1 MKKSKWLIACLV
13 WLAGLFLVVNT
24 AVAQSDLTINQAG
37 SQTYSQYITDND
49 STQTTQ
55 KSNQPNNTNANLIQT
70 QKVNF
75 SPLFVGISDV
85 MTQIKNTNT
94 NDLKDDNIKIA
105 VATLN
110 QLKSSFM
117 ALNIDNTH
125 NALKKSVLTAFDNA
139 IKQPNDKT
147 LSQLSGALYTL
158 EKAQN
163 PTSHTNKQAQFAK
176 KMTQSVQK
184 LGQAIDEFAI
194 NNDSQK
200 LLLAYND
207 FNKQWAANE
216 RVVRDT
222 SMAHYSH
229 IETSMALLRV
239 RMQSTL
245 IDNQAIKAEFSR
257 LSQAI
262 DSCNTGK
269 DLDTVLQTSVPK
281 NATLTDGIQ
290 LLQAG
295 LDALQNKDKNL
306 AQKKLGDFI
315 AMWASIEGDVATKNA
330 KLYADVE
337 NQIVLIMAQGEKVE
351 HQKTLQTL
359 IHQLQTINQSAGYT
373 AIDAMLV
380 LLREGLES
388 LLIVVALISA
398 LNASGQQRGKKYVY
412 VGVFLGLLASVLG
425 ALVLTK
431 VFGVI
436 NAGKNRETIE
446 AVVGILAVAMMM
458 GVGAWLHNKSSTAKW
473 NAFIKRHTGNALT
486 TGSAIGFFGLAFV
499 SVFRE
504 GAETILF
511 YAGMLPKMALG
522 NFLTG
527 IGVALL
533 ILATTAIFV
542 LKYSV
547 KLPIPTLFKCLTVVI
562 YVLGFKM
569 LGVSIWALQLT
580 NHLPR
585 TVLDLPSFA
594 LIGFY
599 PSVQGLLAQFCYLA
613 LVALIVLFNRPKQPN
628 TI

>member
-13 WLAGLFLVVNT
+13 WLAGLFLATNT
-24 AVAQSDLTINQAG
+24 AVA
-37 SQTYSQYITDND
+37 
-49 STQTTQ
+49 QTTQ
-55 KSNQPNNTNANLIQT
+55 KSNQPNTINANLIQT
-70 QKVNF
+70 QKINF

-85 MTQIKNTNT
+85 MTQTRNTNT

-158 EKAQN
+158 EKSQN
-163 PTSHTNKQAQFAK
+163 PTSYTNKQAQFAK
-176 KMTQSVQK
+176 KMTKSVQQ
-184 LGQAIDEFAI
+184 LGQAIDEFA
-194 NNDSQK
+194 NDKDK
-200 LLLAYND
+200 LMVAYD
-207 FNKQWAANE
+207 KFNKAWTANE
-216 RVVRDT
+216 RVVRNT

-239 RMQSTL
+239 RIQTTP
-245 IDNQAIKAEFSR
+245 IDSQALNDEFLR

-262 DSCNTGK
+262 DSYNTGQN
-269 DLDTVLQTSVPK
+269 LDTVLQTSVPK

-295 LDALQNKDKNL
+295 LDAFQNKDKNL

-337 NQIVLIMAQGEKVE
+337 NQIPLIMAQGEKVE

-359 IHQLQTINQSAGYT
+359 IHQLRTINQSVGYT

-412 VGVFLGLLASVLG
+412 VGVLLGLLASVLG
-425 ALVLTK
+425 ALVFTK
-431 VFGVI
+431 LFGVI

-446 AVVGILAVAMMM
+446 AVVGILAVAMMI

-527 IGVALL
+527 IGIALL
-533 ILATTAIFV
+533 ILATTAIFM

-547 KLPIPTLFKCLTVVI
+547 KLPIPTLFKCLTAVI

-599 PSVQGLLAQFCYLA
+599 PSVQGLLAQFCYLV

>member
-13 WLAGLFLVVNT
+13 WLAGLFLATNT
-24 AVAQSDLTINQAG
+24 AVA
-37 SQTYSQYITDND
+37 
-49 STQTTQ
+49 QTTQ
-55 KSNQPNNTNANLIQT
+55 KSNQPSTINANLIEA

-85 MTQIKNTNT
+85 MTQIKNAKT
-94 NDLKDDNIKIA
+94 NDPKDDNIKTA

-125 NALKKSVLTAFDNA
+125 NALKISVLTAFDDA
-139 IKQPNDKT
+139 INLPSNQT
-147 LSQLSGALYTL
+147 LSDLSRVLYNL

-163 PTSHTNKQAQFAK
+163 PIVHDDKQAQFSK
-176 KMTQSVQK
+176 KMTKSLQQ
-184 LGQAIDEFAI
+184 LGQAIDEFA
-194 NNDSQK
+194 NDKDK
-200 LLLAYND
+200 LMVAYD
-207 FNKQWAANE
+207 KFNKAWTANE
-216 RVVRDT
+216 RVVRNT

-239 RMQSTL
+239 RIQTTP
-245 IDNQAIKAEFSR
+245 IDSQALNDEFLR

-262 DSCNTGK
+262 DSYNTGQN
-269 DLDTVLQTSVPK
+269 LDTVLQTSVPK
-281 NATLTDGIQ
+281 NATLSDGIQ

-295 LDALQNKDKNL
+295 LDAFQNKDKNL

-337 NQIVLIMAQGEKVE
+337 NQIPLIMAQGEKVE

-359 IHQLQTINQSAGYT
+359 IHQLRTINQSVGYT

-412 VGVFLGLLASVLG
+412 VGVLLGLLASVLG
-425 ALVLTK
+425 ALVFTK
-431 VFGVI
+431 LFGVI

-446 AVVGILAVAMMM
+446 AVVGILAVAMMI

-486 TGSAIGFFGLAFV
+486 AGSAIGFFGLAFV

-533 ILATTAIFV
+533 ILVTTAIVV
-542 LKYSV
+542 LRYSV
-547 KLPIPTLFKCLTVVI
+547 RLPIPTLFKCLTVVI

-599 PSVQGLLAQFCYLA
+599 SSMQGLLAQFCYLA